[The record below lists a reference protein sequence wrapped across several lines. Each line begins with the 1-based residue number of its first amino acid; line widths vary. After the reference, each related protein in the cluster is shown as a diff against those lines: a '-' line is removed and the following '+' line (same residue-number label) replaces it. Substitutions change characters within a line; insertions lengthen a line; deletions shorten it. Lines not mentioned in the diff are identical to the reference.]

1 MRAAAGGSRGGPAG
15 VPARLILAGVPARLH
30 LAGVPARG
38 RLAAAVVMAAGLIAA
53 GGMAAWADD
62 DPASPAAVKRLLDG
76 ARDDLGAGRLSAARS
91 KLVEA
96 AAGLDAIFGEEKP
109 PAAARMLLGRA
120 GALCDELELQGG
132 DSAGIDLPEPPKA
145 ADRKPSDRK
154 GADAAPKGR
163 GRSGPA
169 ARRPGG
175 GTAAEGTVSFATQ
188 IAPLLVR
195 HCGGCHVGGRRGDF
209 QFTSY
214 ASLLDSG
221 MVQKGAG
228 ADSRLVE
235 VIRTGD
241 MPRGG
246 GKVSAEELEVL
257 RTWIDEG
264 AACDTDPAAALPGAP
279 APAAAPAPVKVA
291 AVKLEPGEVS
301 FAFQVA
307 PVLLEHC
314 GGCHDAMQP
323 DGNLSMV
330 SLESLLRGGANG
342 APAVAGEGAASLL
355 VRKLLG
361 VDIDGQR
368 MPLGKKPLPDDVV
381 DTIRT
386 WIDQGMKLDL
396 LSGDTPLATV
406 AAAGRA
412 RSLSHDDLRAARFE
426 AADDVWRRSIAD
438 EAPTEVVRGDL
449 RVLGNLGPERLGRLA
464 DTAAAALGDVAE
476 AVASSDA
483 PPIKG
488 GVVLLAFAKPYDYSA
503 FWENILGD
511 ERPKGLVHSAGVWG
525 DVVYAALVAP
535 ETDSPAALADARAS
549 LVEELGAAA
558 FLARGA
564 PGWFATAAGRAIAVR
579 AVPKSALAKA
589 ARSDA
594 AQRLERLRRPE
605 SIVAG
610 EASAADTAAVGGA
623 FLAAASGGG
632 SRFKAIASRLDE
644 GMGFDEAF
652 AAVYQAAPAAAFDA
666 WRAKEWK
673 RGGSPGR

>member
-1 MRAAAGGSRGGPAG
+1 MRVAAVGSRGGPAG
-15 VPARLILAGVPARLH
+15 VPARLGFAGVPARRWLPLV
-30 LAGVPARG
+30 LALSAGLVTVRPPAARG
-38 RLAAAVVMAAGLIAA
+38 
-53 GGMAAWADD
+53 DE
-62 DPASPAAVKRLLDG
+62 DPATPGAVKRLLDG
-76 ARDDLGAGRLSAARS
+76 ARDDLGAGRLTAARS
-91 KLVEA
+91 KLADAAVGLEA
-96 AAGLDAIFGEEKP
+96 ILGEDKP
-109 PAAARMLLGRA
+109 PAAARSLLSRA
-120 GALCDELELQGG
+120 ATLRDELELQGG
-132 DSAGIDLPEPPKA
+132 DSTGIDLPEPAAP
-145 ADRKPSDRK
+145 ADRKPVGRK
-154 GADAAPKGR
+154 PAERTPADGTGSEPTAKGR
-163 GRSGPA
+163 GRAGPA

-175 GTAAEGTVSFATQ
+175 PAAANAVSFASQ

-195 HCGGCHVGGRRGDF
+195 HCGGCHVSGSKGDF
-209 QFTSY
+209 QFTSH
-214 ASLLDSG
+214 ATLLDSG

-246 GKVSAEELEVL
+246 GKVSAQDLALL
-257 RTWIDEG
+257 RTWIDQG
-264 AACDTDPAAALPGAP
+264 AACDTDPVAALPGAP
-279 APAAAPAPVKVA
+279 APAPARAPVKVA

-307 PVLLEHC
+307 PVLLQHC

-330 SLESLLRGGANG
+330 SLESLLRGGATG

-355 VRKLLG
+355 VRKLTG

-368 MPLGKKPLPDDVV
+368 MPLGKAPLPDDVV
-381 DTIRT
+381 DTIRA

-412 RSLSHDDLRAARFE
+412 KSLPHDDLRVARFA

-438 EAPTEVVRGDL
+438 ETPAEVVRGDL
-449 RVLGNLGPERLGRLA
+449 RILGNLGPERLGKLA
-464 DTAAAALGDVAE
+464 DTAAAALGDVAG
-476 AVASSDA
+476 AIASPDA
-483 PPIKG
+483 PAIKG
-488 GVVLLAFAKPYDYSA
+488 GVVILAFAKPYDYSA
-503 FWENILGD
+503 FWENVLGD
-511 ERPKGLVHSAGVWG
+511 ERPKGLVHSAGVSG

-535 ETDSPAALADARAS
+535 ETDSAAALADARAV
-549 LVEELGAAA
+549 LVEEMGAAA

-589 ARSDA
+589 ARSEA
-594 AQRLERLRRPE
+594 GQRLERLRRPE

-632 SRFKAIASRLDE
+632 SRFKAIAARLDE
-644 GMGFDEAF
+644 GLPFDEAF
-652 AAVYQAAPAAAFDA
+652 AAVFQAEPTAAFEA
-666 WRAKEWK
+666 WLAKEWK

>member
-1 MRAAAGGSRGGPAG
+1 
-15 VPARLILAGVPARLH
+15 
-30 LAGVPARG
+30 
-38 RLAAAVVMAAGLIAA
+38 MAAGLIAA

-221 MVQKGAG
+221 MVQEGAG

-368 MPLGKKPLPDDVV
+368 MPLGKDPLPAE
-381 DTIRT
+381 TIAAIQN
-386 WIDQGMKLDL
+386 WIDQGMKLDM
-396 LSGDTPLATV
+396 LSAKDDMQTMAS
-406 AAAGRA
+406 AGRA
-412 RSLSHDDLRAARFE
+412 RHMDHAALREVRFK
-426 AADDVWRRSIAD
+426 AGRQQWTKALPD
-438 EAPTEVVRGDL
+438 EKPVVEERGDL
-449 RVLGNLGPERLGRLA
+449 LIVGNLAAARLA
-464 DTAAAALGDVAE
+464 KLADQAGEVGKRLQGEIAGGERPLV
-476 AVASSDA
+476 
-483 PPIKG
+483 KG
-488 GVVLLAFAKPYDYSA
+488 GVVVYPLAKGYDLSSFWQETRGEEKPRGATAD
-503 FWENILGD
+503 
-511 ERPKGLVHSAGVWG
+511 AGATG
-525 DVVYAALVAP
+525 DVVYAAFVAP
-535 ETDSPAALADARAS
+535 SGDAADSEADAIALLTEQITVAALAGRQVPAWFARGAGRALAMRAAPKAVAVQAWKKEQPLAMQRMGSPADFLAGHGDAATAAVVGGAFVGS
-549 LVEELGAAA
+549 LLPGSGRLEQLVAQLDQGVPFDAA
-558 FLARGA
+558 FLAVFRA
-564 PGWFATAAGRAIAVR
+564 PPQKLYEAWVAQAGRNG
-579 AVPKSALAKA
+579 
-589 ARSDA
+589 
-594 AQRLERLRRPE
+594 RR
-605 SIVAG
+605 
-610 EASAADTAAVGGA
+610 
-623 FLAAASGGG
+623 
-632 SRFKAIASRLDE
+632 
-644 GMGFDEAF
+644 
-652 AAVYQAAPAAAFDA
+652 
-666 WRAKEWK
+666 
-673 RGGSPGR
+673 